1 MQRKKCQ
8 ALYNAFCFLNKK
20 PFTKL
25 CIFALYNACD
35 SAIICTEIEG
45 GDKMQIS
52 EKKKITNNRYLAKC
66 AQISLKPRQEDA
78 AKIKAAAAAAG
89 QSVQGY
95 ILQACTERMERDGF
109 TPPTDESGQTEEH

>member
-1 MQRKKCQ
+1 MPLKTVYFCIVQC
-8 ALYNAFCFLNKK
+8 FCFCYNK
-20 PFTKL
+20 
-25 CIFALYNACD
+25 YRNQR
-35 SAIICTEIEG
+35 G

-78 AKIKAAAAAAG
+78 AKIKAAAADAG

-109 TPPTDESGQTEEH
+109 TPPAAAGDDQPGND